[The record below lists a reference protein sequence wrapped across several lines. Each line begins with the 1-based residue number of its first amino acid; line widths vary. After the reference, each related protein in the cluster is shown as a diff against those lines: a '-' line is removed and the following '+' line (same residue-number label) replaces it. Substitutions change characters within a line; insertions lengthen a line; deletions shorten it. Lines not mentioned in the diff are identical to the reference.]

1 MKIEDIHYDLQP
13 IPVDEEN
20 FDIEK
25 WRLQNPVDYFKFM
38 YMINISANKN
48 EVFQLLYKISRLYIP
63 DTLYKYY
70 SFTDDKTLNQQ
81 KLQTLGDAK

>member
-20 FDIEK
+20 FDVEK

-48 EVFQLLYKISRLYIP
+48 EIFQLHS
-63 DTLYKYY
+63 
-70 SFTDDKTLNQQ
+70 SS
-81 KLQTLGDAK
+81 

>member
-25 WRLQNPVDYFKFM
+25 MAFAE
-38 YMINISANKN
+38 S
-48 EVFQLLYKISRLYIP
+48 S
-63 DTLYKYY
+63 
-70 SFTDDKTLNQQ
+70 
-81 KLQTLGDAK
+81 